1 MESGVSLPRM
11 RLGAA
16 LPLLLLAVAALP
28 LAGCGNDAPP
38 TGSAI
43 ANRDSIPVMTT
54 RGVTKLVSDSGVVR
68 YKIISEEWRVYD
80 RTRPPRQEFPK
91 GLVLQRFDNNFG
103 VDLYITADTAWCYDQ
118 KLWELRGR
126 VLVKDFARGTTIS
139 TEELYWDMGRHELY
153 SNVYTH
159 VVTPERELKGN
170 WFRANEAFTKYHVKQ
185 TSGYMPMPNTA
196 SEPTSAPA
204 GEGNQYEESTPP
216 DTPLYVRPAAPP
228 RRKERKDA
236 PA

>member
-1 MESGVSLPRM
+1 M
-11 RLGAA
+11 
-16 LPLLLLAVAALP
+16 
-28 LAGCGNDAPP
+28 
-38 TGSAI
+38 
-43 ANRDSIPVMTT
+43 
-54 RGVTKLVSDSGVVR
+54 
-68 YKIISEEWRVYD
+68 
-80 RTRPPRQEFPK
+80 
-91 GLVLQRFDNNFG
+91 
-103 VDLYITADTAWCYDQ
+103 
-118 KLWELRGR
+118 
-126 VLVKDFARGTTIS
+126 KDFARGTTIS

-228 RRKERKDA
+228 RRKERNDA